1 MPSPC
6 TVFSYEYI
14 AVLYIYSNIKVYIYI
29 ITVGGPVLQ
38 TLYITVPPR
47 QFYGT
52 RFMNYGPL
60 PYGGGG
66 RRGVILGIFSLNM
79 CIFFIKLIQT

>member
-1 MPSPC
+1 
-6 TVFSYEYI
+6 
-14 AVLYIYSNIKVYIYI
+14 
-29 ITVGGPVLQ
+29 LQ

-66 RRGVILGIFSLNM
+66 RRVVILGIFSLNM
-79 CIFFIKLIQT
+79 CIFFIKFIQT

>member
-1 MPSPC
+1 
-6 TVFSYEYI
+6 
-14 AVLYIYSNIKVYIYI
+14 
-29 ITVGGPVLQ
+29 LQ

-66 RRGVILGIFSLNM
+66 GGCNFGD
-79 CIFFIKLIQT
+79 FFIKYV